1 MSDPCITGGEEQDRV
16 YPNALSIPP
25 ASESL
30 STVGTDGVIA
40 NTDPDAPQNEV
51 PPPDPITTY
60 GRPHCPEV
68 SYDKLHLYQP
78 SQLAASRMYNKQYC
92 APIALLCMSIGVPL
106 RIHPDAIESD
116 ECFKKALTSG
126 KGGMFT
132 KTQLIPTNKTSGKKF
147 LQKEL
152 LRRAIIADP
161 SCSSLPQPAAH
172 SIKTLVNKLL
182 EKPPPPS
189 EHDFILSAIDHL
201 KEDMRRHFQSH
212 SGTAEASLNRW
223 MRFIEVLMDPSIK
236 RDWLERGMQKNRPVI
251 DAECS
256 HSAQCQT
263 NDHLTSFWDKAVLLY
278 NDKEKSY
285 KSRVYLDYGKPFD
298 KSVTIHPVGQEY
310 HMQADSLKK
319 KYTESR
325 GIVDKIR
332 VNLTKSGEGEGS
344 IYSGDQV
351 RSYTNTEHDAYMYL
365 VLQEEGQV
373 SDFAQSFD
381 KKHSASSSRTP
392 KTVDN
397 GSNTKKQKRSDTP
410 TSSLSGAVDA
420 IENLT
425 YSIANF
431 RDTTRTNDRLR
442 DLQELLR
449 SDENSLMLRQT
460 EMISVSDQYANI
472 LDDVDQGRTTKDSI
486 RFVARQNAYESCKNQ
501 ITILQLRI
509 QQTNQN
515 IEKLNIEIE
524 NTLVTPKKN
533 LEEGIHNNVDEF
545 NVEDEYESPRNPF
558 EEDEVDGHEG
568 VDIGRILGDDEI
580 DDAEEFDD

>member
-1 MSDPCITGGEEQDRV
+1 
-16 YPNALSIPP
+16 
-25 ASESL
+25 
-30 STVGTDGVIA
+30 
-40 NTDPDAPQNEV
+40 
-51 PPPDPITTY
+51 
-60 GRPHCPEV
+60 
-68 SYDKLHLYQP
+68 
-78 SQLAASRMYNKQYC
+78 
-92 APIALLCMSIGVPL
+92 MSIGVPSC
-106 RIHPDAIESD
+106 IHPDAMESD

-126 KGGMFT
+126 KGGLFT
-132 KTQLIPTNKTSGKKF
+132 KTQLIPTNKTSGKKY

-161 SCSSLPQPAAH
+161 SSSSLPQPAAH
-172 SIKTLVNKLL
+172 SIKTLVSKLL
-182 EKPPPPS
+182 EKPPPPL
-189 EHDFILSAIDHL
+189 EHEFIMCAIDHL

-236 RDWLERGMQKNRPVI
+236 RDWLERGMQKNRLVI

-256 HSAQCQT
+256 HSEQCQM
-263 NDHLTSFWDKAVLLY
+263 NEHLTSFWDKAILLY

-298 KSVTIHPVGQEY
+298 KSVTIHPVGEEY

-325 GIVDKIR
+325 GTIDKIR

-365 VLQEEGQV
+365 VLQEERQV

-381 KKHSASSSRTP
+381 KKHSASSARTP

-397 GSNTKKQKRSDTP
+397 GSSAKKQKRSDTP
-410 TSSLSGAVDA
+410 TSNFSGAVDA

-425 YSIANF
+425 HSIANF
-431 RDTTRTNDRLR
+431 GNTSRSNDKLR

-460 EMISVSDQYANI
+460 EMISVSDQYANV
-472 LDDVDQGRTTKDSI
+472 LDDVDQGRMNEDSI
-486 RFVARQNAYESCKNQ
+486 RFVARKNAYESCKNQ
-501 ITILQLRI
+501 IAILQRRI

-515 IEKLNIEIE
+515 IDKLNAEIE

-533 LEEGIHNNVDEF
+533 IKEGIRNNCDEF
-545 NVEDEYESPRNPF
+545 NVEDEDEDEYESPINPF
-558 EEDEVDGHEG
+558 EADEVDGHEG
-568 VDIGRILGDDEI
+568 VDIDRILGDDEI
-580 DDAEEFDD
+580 DDAEEFEG